1 MPRNTSVQCVIFGTA
16 SPDSKLILLHGYLVV
31 EQAFSFIHDE
41 AKWQVDCWN
50 LMRKSGY
57 KSPAPAQQTFVTFAF
72 EGAICNAFSFL
83 MAIMASNKR
92 TKTIKPVLVTQVSF
106 PLHPFSF
113 SFRTPTPCVHL
124 GVRWM
129 KKEVSFE
136 RADLRTSQLSR
147 VAGF

>member
-31 EQAFSFIHDE
+31 EQAFAFVRGE
-41 AKWQVDCWN
+41 AEWQVDYWN
-50 LMRKSGY
+50 LIRKSGY
-57 KSPAPAQQTFVTFAF
+57 KGPAQQTFVTFAVQ
-72 EGAICNAFSFL
+72 GAICINAFSFL
-83 MAIMASNKR
+83 MAIMASNTLGQLPR
-92 TKTIKPVLVTQVSF
+92 LPTSTR
-106 PLHPFSF
+106 
-113 SFRTPTPCVHL
+113 SFRTPSTPCVHL

-129 KKEVSFE
+129 KTEVSFE